1 MTSLPPTAPETTIQ
15 TTLLR
20 PAEKA
25 DGKFLNPVPT
35 ELGGLSI
42 ALKVLPMYLRNRA
55 ERVPKTPLGPF
66 TTDPATYATPPPSGL
81 RVTWMGH
88 SSTLLEIDGVTVL
101 IDPVWE
107 ERASPAQWFGPKRF
121 FSAPLA
127 LKDLPRL
134 DAVLVSHD
142 HYDHLGA
149 HTIRHLAQS
158 EQAGNAAWITSLEVD
173 RILRR
178 EGVPAR
184 KITALNW
191 TETCPVG
198 NQDGTRSLAITAL
211 PARHFSGRSPTNR
224 FRTLWSSFVLRGPQH
239 RVYFGADSGW
249 WEGFAEIGQQ
259 FGPFDLTLLE
269 IGAFHPL
276 WHEIH
281 LGPEGATQAF
291 QALGAA
297 GLLMPIHWGLFD
309 LALHGW
315 RDPIAHL
322 TALADKQSI
331 RLWSP
336 TPGVPTEIVA
346 GEELRSDWWRPQPKP
361 SAV

>member
-1 MTSLPPTAPETTIQ
+1 MTPSTRTAPETTNQ
-15 TTLLR
+15 ASFLR
-20 PAEKA
+20 PAAKA
-25 DGKFLNPVPT
+25 NGKFVNPVPT
-35 ELGGLSI
+35 ELFGLSL
-42 ALKVLPMYLRNRA
+42 ALKVLLMYLRNRE
-55 ERVPKTPLGPF
+55 ERVPKTSLGPF
-66 TTDPATYATPPPSGL
+66 HTNLATYSTAPSSGL

-88 SSTLLEIDGVTVL
+88 TSMLLEIDGITLL

-107 ERASPAQWFGPKRF
+107 KRASPVEWFGPKRF
-121 FSAPLA
+121 FPPPLA
-127 LKDLPRL
+127 LRDLPRL

-158 EQAGNAAWITSLEVD
+158 EQARDAAWITSLEVD

-178 EGVPAR
+178 EGVPAS
-184 KITALNW
+184 KIIALNW
-191 TETCPVG
+191 TETCTVG
-198 NQDGTRSLAITAL
+198 NHDGTRSIEITAL
-211 PARHFSGRSPTNR
+211 PARHFSGRSLTNR
-224 FRTLWSSFVLRGPQH
+224 FRTLWSSFVLRGAQH

-249 WEGFAEIGQQ
+249 WEGFGEIGEQH
-259 FGPFDLTLLE
+259 GPFDLTLLE

-281 LGPEGATQAF
+281 LGPEGAARAF
-291 QALGAA
+291 EALGAA
-297 GLLMPIHWGLFD
+297 GLLMPVHWGLFD

-315 RDPIAHL
+315 RDPIAQM
-322 TALADKQSI
+322 TTLADERSI

-346 GEELRSDWWRPQPKP
+346 GEELRSDWWRPQAKP